1 MIAGI
6 LYKTTVPPSAVMNTD
21 KLTRLIIVGLI
32 IGVIIETAAGTGGA
46 VFMLIW
52 IISAIIVSFNK
63 QKSELDEVRQELED
77 LKRRGRRDDF

>member
-1 MIAGI
+1 
-6 LYKTTVPPSAVMNTD
+6 MNTD

-46 VFMLIW
+46 VFMIIW
-52 IISAIIVSFNK
+52 TISAIIGSFNK

>member
-1 MIAGI
+1 
-6 LYKTTVPPSAVMNTD
+6 MNTD
-21 KLTRLIIVGLI
+21 KRTRLIIVGLI